1 MKKLMSIAAALL
13 MAFSLAKPAQA
24 ECDGLYVALRGGMA
38 SHDIDATGYFIGGNA
53 DGLDKEKLMLSGALG
68 YRYEW
73 FRTELEFVWR
83 DHIKNATYEGDEKT
97 SDVKFKTYSYM
108 WNFYW
113 DILPYHWLSPYINVG
128 IGLTKI
134 KYYSVDPASGIDRF
148 QADAT
153 RFTMAAGGGFTIKLT
168 NRWNVDLGYRY
179 YDMGKLKSADITA
192 QEFYA
197 GVRYVF

>member
-1 MKKLMSIAAALL
+1 MKKFMSIVAALL
-13 MAFSLAKPAQA
+13 LALSLSKPAQA
-24 ECDGLYVALRGGMA
+24 ECDGMYVALRGGIA
-38 SHDIDATGYFIGGNA
+38 SHDIDGST
-53 DGLDKEKLMLSGALG
+53 DDDLDKEKLMLSGALG

-83 DHIKNATYEGDEKT
+83 DYVKNSYSDEDGNAIDDMKI
-97 SDVKFKTYSYM
+97 KTYSYM

-128 IGLTKI
+128 IGLTKL
-134 KYYSVDPASGIDRF
+134 KYYSEAVSSGTINNSFD
-148 QADAT
+148 T
-153 RFTMAAGGGFTIKLT
+153 THFTMAAGGGFTIKLT

-179 YDMGKLKSADITA
+179 YDMGKLDNADLSV

-197 GVRYVF
+197 GVRYIF

>member
-13 MAFSLAKPAQA
+13 VALSLTKPAQA
-24 ECDGLYVALRGGMA
+24 ECDGMYIGLRGGMV
-38 SHDIDATGYFIGGNA
+38 SHDLDSTDIFS

-83 DHIKNATYEGDEKT
+83 DYIKNTSYVGEAPSYETKL
-97 SDVKFKTYSYM
+97 KTYSYM

-113 DILPYHWLSPYINVG
+113 DILPYHWLSPYVNVG

-134 KYYSVDPASGIDRF
+134 KYNSEDVVSGKIRNHFD
-148 QADAT
+148 T
-153 RFTMAAGGGFTIKLT
+153 TKFTMAAGGGFTVKLT

-179 YDMGKLKSADITA
+179 YDMGSLRNADLNA

-197 GVRYVF
+197 GVRYIF